1 MPRILVIA
9 NRTLGCGELI
19 GELRRR
25 VETATCDMLL
35 LVPADLTS
43 ADNAGGL
50 PLAPPH
56 EEDTLELVQRRLASE
71 VNWLKRAGVN
81 VDGEVG
87 SSDPMKAVTDVLSRR
102 EFDEVIVSTFPAVP
116 PDGCAWTYPTASDAD
131 RSCPSHMWSAS
142 SPVDRQAQSSPC
154 RSAGNPIRTGEE
166 IRIDDVSGQGT
177 LAAVHQE
184 PAAFW
189 RVEGPGELTPALG
202 ALPHL
207 VHRRYPPRVNTST
220 SR

>member
-102 EFDEVIVSTFPAVP
+102 EFDEVIVSTFPA
-116 PDGCAWTYPTASDAD
+116 GASRWLRMDLPNRIRR
-131 RSCPSHMWSAS
+131 RSKL
-142 SPVDRQAQSSPC
+142 PV
-154 RSAGNPIRTGEE
+154 T
-166 IRIDDVSGQGT
+166 
-177 LAAVHQE
+177 H
-184 PAAFW
+184 
-189 RVEGPGELTPALG
+189 VECKQ
-202 ALPHL
+202 
-207 VHRRYPPRVNTST
+207 PR
-220 SR
+220 